1 MIDYS
6 IARKEELAKYTENL
20 LHKLRA
26 KTISLNFSKKHS
38 SSGIE
43 VNPYI
48 EGPAVYYQGGTVKA
62 SINEIYF
69 RKMDNTEMTISD
81 VPDVF
86 YSEVMSDMDY
96 LINAL

>member
-6 IARKEELAKYTENL
+6 IARKEELAKYTDNL
-20 LHKLRA
+20 LHKL
-26 KTISLNFSKKHS
+26 
-38 SSGIE
+38 
-43 VNPYI
+43 
-48 EGPAVYYQGGTVKA
+48 
-62 SINEIYF
+62 
-69 RKMDNTEMTISD
+69 TISD